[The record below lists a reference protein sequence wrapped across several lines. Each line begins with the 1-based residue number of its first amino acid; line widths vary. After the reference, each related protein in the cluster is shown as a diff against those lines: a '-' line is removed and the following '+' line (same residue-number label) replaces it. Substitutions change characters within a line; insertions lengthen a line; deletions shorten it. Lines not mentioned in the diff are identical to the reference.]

1 MKRITVILSFLF
13 LFPLFLHAQ
22 DTAQAATPAADTVV
36 VKSVTGGTAFT
47 TQDGRTITLLGIL
60 TPKSQAI
67 SAADAKEHLAEM
79 IEGKTVVLV
88 ADSLAPAD
96 TKKARLRYVYSGGTL
111 VNLAMIEQG
120 YAAPSKTGHSM
131 AETFREAH
139 AEAKSSARGAYATER
154 SSAVQCSATTKKGT
168 QCKRMTTSLSG
179 KCWQHE

>member
-1 MKRITVILSFLF
+1 MKRITVILSLLF

-22 DTAQAATPAADTVV
+22 DTAQAATPAADTVI

-47 TQDGRTITLLGIL
+47 AQDGRTI